1 MNTED
6 VNCTIGKDWCIGT
19 TNSLATEE
27 ENSVCSNTRTT
38 SVFWNK
44 SCSNN
49 TRIAVFSRRTS
60 RFESNTSFDTDISV
74 DTIMWSKVDLWVIEF
89 PIQTLS
95 CLCCLRSKSKSRTN
109 IGSTEY
115 VEVCSFWWIHSGSLD
130 CRTREGKN
138 SSSNFDKSD
147 TLGSSTR
154 EVCGSNSNFAE
165 GDRFVFGCTSK
176 GEKNCI
182 FWSLSNKLL
191 WRSCSDK
198 VEENSVAI
206 GGDKS
211 FLCSTRRNNS
221 TRTIPLRNPHGLR
234 QWSGLFKLI
243 CTVRYSCYRVSS
255 SIDESKVI
263 VTLVNILISKSS
275 VIWE

>member
-19 TNSLATEE
+19 TNSLAAEE
-27 ENSVCSNTRTT
+27 KNPVCSNTRTT

-44 SCSNN
+44 SRSNN
-49 TRIAVFSRRTS
+49 TRIAVFSRRAS
-60 RFESNTSFDTDISV
+60 RLESNTSFDTDISV

-109 IGSTEY
+109 IELPLNMWRYVPSGGSIVDLSTAAPEKERIPVPISTNLTLSTPVPEKY
-115 VEVCSFWWIHSGSLD
+115 AVPIPTSVKVTD
-130 CRTREGKN
+130 
-138 SSSNFDKSD
+138 SSS
-147 TLGSSTR
+147 STS
-154 EVCGSNSNFAE
+154 E
-165 GDRFVFGCTSK
+165 

-182 FWSLSNKLL
+182 FWSLSNELL
-191 WRSCSDK
+191 WRSCSNK

-211 FLCSTRRNNS
+211 FFCSTRRNNS
-221 TRTIPLRNPHGLR
+221 TRTIPLGNPHGLR